1 MDEFRLI
8 ERFFRRDS
16 KSSEVVVGIGDDG
29 AVVKSGINEQTVLVT
44 DTLVAGVHFPE
55 RTAPQDLGYKLLA
68 VNLSDLAAMG
78 ATPNWFLL
86 NLVMPDADESWLQG
100 FSTGLFSLAEEYSV
114 ALIGGDTAR
123 GPLCVS
129 ATVGGHVRSG
139 TALRRNGAQ
148 VGDQLWISGTLGD
161 AAIGLDLLGG
171 VLGATGEDMDYLVG
185 RLNRPKPRIEL
196 GLSLGAVATA
206 GIDISDGLLADLG
219 HILKES
225 GALGAIVDVSCL
237 PLSPQA
243 IGACGESLAREKAL
257 TGGDDYEICFT
268 ANPAQR
274 SQIEQLSHNC
284 NVKLTCI
291 GSIRTLTG
299 IGLTG
304 ADNQDLTGI
313 KPGYRHDWL

>member
-8 ERFFRRDS
+8 DRYFRRDS

-29 AVVKSGINEQTVLVT
+29 AVVKAVTNEQTVLVT

-55 RTAPQDLGYKLLA
+55 RTASQDLGYKLLA

-78 ATPNWFLL
+78 ATPSWFLL
-86 NLVMPDADESWLQG
+86 NLVVPDADESWLQG

-114 ALIGGDTAR
+114 ELIGGDTAR
-123 GPLCVS
+123 GSLCVS

-148 VGDQLWISGTLGD
+148 AGDQLWISGTLGD
-161 AAIGLDLLGG
+161 AAIGLDLVSG
-171 VLGATGEDMDYLVG
+171 VLRASSVDRDYLVG
-185 RLNRPKPRIEL
+185 RLNRPNPRIEL
-196 GLSLGAVATA
+196 GLSLGAVATSA
-206 GIDISDGLLADLG
+206 IDISDGLLADLG

-225 GALGAIVDVSCL
+225 GMLGAIVDVSCL
-237 PLSPQA
+237 PLSSQA
-243 IGACGESLAREKAL
+243 IGVCGEPLARRKAL

-274 SQIEQLSHNC
+274 SQIEQLRDNC

-299 IGLTG
+299 IALTG
-304 ADNQDLTGI
+304 AVNQDLIGI

>member
-243 IGACGESLAREKAL
+243 IGCLLYTSPSPR
-257 TGGDDYEICFT
+257 D
-268 ANPAQR
+268 
-274 SQIEQLSHNC
+274 
-284 NVKLTCI
+284 
-291 GSIRTLTG
+291 
-299 IGLTG
+299 
-304 ADNQDLTGI
+304 
-313 KPGYRHDWL
+313 

>member
-29 AVVKSGINEQTVLVT
+29 AVVKAGINEQTVLVT

-219 HILKES
+219 HILNES

-274 SQIEQLSHNC
+274 SQIEQLRQNC

-291 GSIRTLTG
+291 GSIRTLAG
-299 IGLTG
+299 IVLTG
-304 ADNQDLTGI
+304 TDNQDLTGI

>member
-29 AVVKSGINEQTVLVT
+29 AVVKAGINEQTVLVT

-86 NLVMPDADESWLQG
+86 NLVLPDADESWLQG

-148 VGDQLWISGTLGD
+148 AGDQLWVSGTLGD

-219 HILKES
+219 HILNES

-237 PLSPQA
+237 PVSPQA

-274 SQIEQLSHNC
+274 SQIEQLRQNC

-291 GSIRTLTG
+291 GSIRTLAG
-299 IGLTG
+299 IVLTG
-304 ADNQDLTGI
+304 TDNQDLTGI

>member
-16 KSSEVVVGIGDDG
+16 KSSGVVVGIGDDG
-29 AVVKSGINEQTVLVT
+29 AVVKTGTNEQTVLVT

-55 RTAPQDLGYKLLA
+55 RTTPQDLGYKLLA

-78 ATPNWFLL
+78 AKPIWFLL
-86 NLVMPDADESWLQG
+86 NLVMPEADESWLHR
-100 FSTGLFSLAEEYSV
+100 FSTGMFSLAEQYGVE
-114 ALIGGDTAR
+114 LIGGDTAR

-129 ATVGGHVRSG
+129 ATVGGYVPSG
-139 TALRRNGAQ
+139 TALRRNAANA
-148 VGDQLWISGTLGD
+148 GDELWVSGTLGD
-161 AAIGLDLLGG
+161 AAIGLDLID
-171 VLGATGEDMDYLVG
+171 GAFEVNDKDMTFLVD

-196 GLSLGAVATA
+196 GLSLRAVATA

-219 HILKES
+219 HVLNES

-243 IGACGESLAREKAL
+243 IGVCGESVARQKAL
-257 TGGDDYEICFT
+257 NGGDDYEICFT
-268 ANPAQR
+268 VNPTQR
-274 SQIEQLSHNC
+274 SQINRLSEIC

-291 GSIRTLTG
+291 GSVRALAG
-299 IGLTG
+299 LSLTG
-304 ADNQDLTGI
+304 ADDLDLGQI
-313 KPGYRHDWL
+313 KSGYRLDWS

>member
-29 AVVKSGINEQTVLVT
+29 AVVKAGTDEQTVLVT

-114 ALIGGDTAR
+114 ELIGGDTAR

-148 VGDQLWISGTLGD
+148 AGDQLWVSGTLGD
-161 AAIGLDLLGG
+161 AAIGLDLVGG
-171 VLGATGEDMDYLVG
+171 VLGASSEDMDYLVG

-206 GIDISDGLLADLG
+206 GIDISDGLLADLD

-225 GALGAIVDVSCL
+225 GGLGAIVDVSCL
-237 PLSPQA
+237 PLSSQA
-243 IGACGESLAREKAL
+243 IGACGESLARQKAL

-274 SQIEQLSHNC
+274 SQIEQLRDNC

-299 IGLTG
+299 IALTG
-304 ADNQDLTGI
+304 TDNQDLTGI

>member
-29 AVVKSGINEQTVLVT
+29 AVVKAGINEQTVLVT

-139 TALRRNGAQ
+139 TALRRDGAQ
-148 VGDQLWISGTLGD
+148 VGDQLLISGTLGD

-219 HILKES
+219 HILRES

-237 PLSPQA
+237 PLSTQA
-243 IGACGESLAREKAL
+243 IAVCGESLARQKAL
-257 TGGDDYEICFT
+257 AGGDDYEICFT
-268 ANPAQR
+268 ASPAQQP
-274 SQIEQLSHNC
+274 QIEQLRDQC

-291 GSIRTLTG
+291 GSVRELSGIALTG
-299 IGLTG
+299 T
-304 ADNQDLTGI
+304 DNQDLTGI
-313 KPGYRHDWL
+313 NSGYRHNWP

>member
-16 KSSEVVVGIGDDG
+16 KSSVVVVGIGDDG
-29 AVVKSGINEQTVLVT
+29 AVVKAGINEQTVLVT

-86 NLVMPDADESWLQG
+86 NLVLPDADESWLQG

-148 VGDQLWISGTLGD
+148 AGDQLWVSGTLGD

-274 SQIEQLSHNC
+274 SQIEQLRQNC

-291 GSIRTLTG
+291 GSIRTLAG
-299 IGLTG
+299 IVLTG
-304 ADNQDLTGI
+304 TDNQDLTGI

>member
-29 AVVKSGINEQTVLVT
+29 AVVKAGINEQTVLVT

-86 NLVMPDADESWLQG
+86 NLVLPDADESWLQG

-148 VGDQLWISGTLGD
+148 AGDQLWVSGSLGD

-206 GIDISDGLLADLG
+206 GIDVSDGLLADLG

-237 PLSPQA
+237 PVSPQA

-274 SQIEQLSHNC
+274 SQIEQLRQNC

-291 GSIRTLTG
+291 GSIRTLAG
-299 IGLTG
+299 IVLTG
-304 ADNQDLTGI
+304 TDNQDLKGI

>member
-29 AVVKSGINEQTVLVT
+29 AVVKAGINEQTVLVT

-86 NLVMPDADESWLQG
+86 NLVLPDADESWLQG

-219 HILKES
+219 HILNES

-274 SQIEQLSHNC
+274 SQIEQLRQNC

-291 GSIRTLTG
+291 GSIRTLAG
-299 IGLTG
+299 IVLTG
-304 ADNQDLTGI
+304 TDNQDLTGI

>member
-29 AVVKSGINEQTVLVT
+29 AVVKAGINEQTVLVT

-114 ALIGGDTAR
+114 ELIGGDTAR

-129 ATVGGHVRSG
+129 ATVGGHVRSVSY
-139 TALRRNGAQ
+139 THL
-148 VGDQLWISGTLGD
+148 TLP
-161 AAIGLDLLGG
+161 
-171 VLGATGEDMDYLVG
+171 T
-185 RLNRPKPRIEL
+185 
-196 GLSLGAVATA
+196 
-206 GIDISDGLLADLG
+206 
-219 HILKES
+219 
-225 GALGAIVDVSCL
+225 
-237 PLSPQA
+237 
-243 IGACGESLAREKAL
+243 KA
-257 TGGDDYEICFT
+257 
-268 ANPAQR
+268 
-274 SQIEQLSHNC
+274 
-284 NVKLTCI
+284 
-291 GSIRTLTG
+291 
-299 IGLTG
+299 
-304 ADNQDLTGI
+304 
-313 KPGYRHDWL
+313 

>member
-16 KSSEVVVGIGDDG
+16 KSFEVVVGIGDDG
-29 AVVKSGINEQTVLVT
+29 AVVKAGINEQTVLVT

-274 SQIEQLSHNC
+274 SQIEQLRHNC

-291 GSIRTLTG
+291 GSIRTLAG
-299 IGLTG
+299 IALTG
-304 ADNQDLTGI
+304 ADNLDLTGI

>member
-29 AVVKSGINEQTVLVT
+29 AVVKAGTDEQTVLVT

-114 ALIGGDTAR
+114 ELIGGDTAR

-148 VGDQLWISGTLGD
+148 AGDQLWVSGTLGD

-171 VLGATGEDMDYLVG
+171 VLGASGEDMDYLVG

-219 HILKES
+219 HMLKES

-243 IGACGESLAREKAL
+243 IGACGDSLARQKAL

-274 SQIEQLSHNC
+274 SQIEQLRDNC

-299 IGLTG
+299 IALTG
-304 ADNQDLTGI
+304 IDNQDLTGI

>member
-29 AVVKSGINEQTVLVT
+29 AVVKAGINEQTVLVT

-148 VGDQLWISGTLGD
+148 AGDQLWVSGTLGD

-171 VLGATGEDMDYLVG
+171 VLRATGEDMDYLVG

-219 HILKES
+219 HILNES

-274 SQIEQLSHNC
+274 SQIEQLRQNC

-291 GSIRTLTG
+291 GSIRTLAG
-299 IGLTG
+299 IALTG
-304 ADNQDLTGI
+304 AGNLDLTGI

>member
-29 AVVKSGINEQTVLVT
+29 AVVKAGINEQTVLVT

-206 GIDISDGLLADLG
+206 GIDISDGQLAEQG

-274 SQIEQLSHNC
+274 SQIEQLRHNC
-284 NVKLTCI
+284 NVNLTCI
-291 GSIRTLTG
+291 GSIRRLAGIALTG
-299 IGLTG
+299 T
-304 ADNQDLTGI
+304 DNLDLAGI
-313 KPGYRHDWL
+313 KSGYRHDWS

>member
-29 AVVKSGINEQTVLVT
+29 AVVKAGINEQTVLVT

-86 NLVMPDADESWLQG
+86 NLVLPDADESWLQG

-148 VGDQLWISGTLGD
+148 AGDQLWVSGTLGD

-206 GIDISDGLLADLG
+206 GIDVSDGLLADLG

-237 PLSPQA
+237 PVSPQA

-274 SQIEQLSHNC
+274 SQIEQLRQNC

-291 GSIRTLTG
+291 GSIRTLAG
-299 IGLTG
+299 IVLTG
-304 ADNQDLTGI
+304 TDNQDLTGI

>member
-16 KSSEVVVGIGDDG
+16 KSFKVVVGIGDDG
-29 AVVKSGINEQTVLVT
+29 AVVKAGTNEQTVLVT

-86 NLVMPDADESWLQG
+86 NLVIPDADESWLQG
-100 FSTGLFSLAEEYSV
+100 FSAGLFSLAEEYSV
-114 ALIGGDTAR
+114 ELIGGDTAR

-139 TALRRNGAQ
+139 TVLRRNGAQ
-148 VGDQLWISGTLGD
+148 AGDELWVSGTLGD
-161 AAIGLDLLGG
+161 AAIGLDLVGG
-171 VLGATGEDMDYLVG
+171 VLGASGEDMGYLVG

-237 PLSPQA
+237 PLSSQA
-243 IGACGESLAREKAL
+243 IGTCGESLARQKAL

-274 SQIEQLSHNC
+274 SQIEQLRDNC

-291 GSIRTLTG
+291 GSIRMLTG
-299 IGLTG
+299 ISLTG
-304 ADNQDLTGI
+304 TDNQDLTGI
-313 KPGYRHDWL
+313 KPGYWHDWS

>member
-29 AVVKSGINEQTVLVT
+29 AVVKAGINEQTVLVT

-274 SQIEQLSHNC
+274 SQIEQLRHNC

-291 GSIRTLTG
+291 GSIRTLAG
-299 IGLTG
+299 IVLTG

>member
-29 AVVKSGINEQTVLVT
+29 AVVKAGINEQTVLVT

-274 SQIEQLSHNC
+274 SQIEQLRDQC

-291 GSIRTLTG
+291 GSVRALSGIALTG
-299 IGLTG
+299 T
-304 ADNQDLTGI
+304 DNQDLTGI
-313 KPGYRHDWL
+313 NSGYRHNWP

>member
-29 AVVKSGINEQTVLVT
+29 AVVKAGINEQTVLVT

-148 VGDQLWISGTLGD
+148 AGDQLWVSGTLGD

-206 GIDISDGLLADLG
+206 GIDVSDGLLADLG

-237 PLSPQA
+237 PVSPQA

-274 SQIEQLSHNC
+274 SQIEQLRQNC

-291 GSIRTLTG
+291 GSIRTLAG
-299 IGLTG
+299 IVLTG
-304 ADNQDLTGI
+304 TDNQDLTGI

>member
-1 MDEFRLI
+1 
-8 ERFFRRDS
+8 
-16 KSSEVVVGIGDDG
+16 
-29 AVVKSGINEQTVLVT
+29 
-44 DTLVAGVHFPE
+44 
-55 RTAPQDLGYKLLA
+55 
-68 VNLSDLAAMG
+68 MG
-78 ATPNWFLL
+78 AAQNWFLL
-86 NLVMPDADESWLQG
+86 NLVIPDADESWLQG
-100 FSTGLFSLAEEYSV
+100 FSTGRFSMAKEYSV

-148 VGDQLWISGTLGD
+148 AGDQLWVSGTLGD
-161 AAIGLDLLGG
+161 AAAGLDLLGG
-171 VLGATGEDMDYLVG
+171 VLGASSEDMDYLVG

-219 HILKES
+219 HVLKES

-243 IGACGESLAREKAL
+243 IGACGESLARQKAL

-274 SQIEQLSHNC
+274 SQIEQLRDSC

-299 IGLTG
+299 IALTG
-304 ADNQDLTGI
+304 TDNQDLTGI